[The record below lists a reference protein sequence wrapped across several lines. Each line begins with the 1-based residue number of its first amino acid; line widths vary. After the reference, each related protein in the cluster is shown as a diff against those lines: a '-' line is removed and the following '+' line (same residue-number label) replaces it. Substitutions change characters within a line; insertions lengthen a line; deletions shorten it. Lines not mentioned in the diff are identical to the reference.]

1 MPRTVAAALAAGLLL
16 AGCAADSPIV
26 ERALVMPSS
35 FDPLTCPEL
44 LTKYR
49 AADARMKQLA
59 ILMEKSGSPIANAL
73 AYDTEYAT
81 ARASKRFA
89 EQAAQKKG
97 CELADKPASLE
108 PPPAPA
114 QTNAAKK

>member
-1 MPRTVAAALAAGLLL
+1 MRRTVAALVATGLLL
-16 AGCAADSPIV
+16 AGCAADSSIM

-35 FDPLTCPEL
+35 FDPLTCKEIA
-44 LTKYR
+44 TKYKD
-49 AADARMKQLA
+49 ADARMKQLA
-59 ILMEKSGSPIANAL
+59 VLMEKSGSPIANAL

-97 CELADKPASLE
+97 CELATNPVAIA
-108 PPPAPA
+108 PPPPPPTADV
-114 QTNAAKK
+114 KK